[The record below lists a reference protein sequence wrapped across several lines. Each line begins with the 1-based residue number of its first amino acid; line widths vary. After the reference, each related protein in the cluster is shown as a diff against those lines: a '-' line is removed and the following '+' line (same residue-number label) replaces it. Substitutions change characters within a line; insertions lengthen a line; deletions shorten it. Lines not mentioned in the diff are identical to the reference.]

1 MGFLVKEDSL
11 FLKGGQTHDNSK
23 DEQTK
28 ILVMVDDYTVLNFLM
43 LGILNECLKENV
55 RLC

>member
-1 MGFLVKEDSL
+1 MKENSV
-11 FLKGGQTHDNSK
+11 FLKGGQTCDNSK

-43 LGILNECLKENV
+43 LGIFSEHLKENV

>member
-1 MGFLVKEDSL
+1 MKEDSL

>member
-1 MGFLVKEDSL
+1 MKEDSV
-11 FLKGGQTHDNSK
+11 FLKGRQTHDNSK

-43 LGILNECLKENV
+43 LGILSECLKENV